1 MNIDPTNFSGLP
13 MEHLIGSPRLP
24 AAEGTSFLAEVY
36 KKSLSAEGV
45 QDTAPVQPQGL
56 EERLKARYPG
66 LVYHVFDG
74 SSRCWRSR
82 QDYPFHK
89 IHQQGTDPAEI
100 ENWRPSGPNPDP
112 LSPQVQRNLGSIP
125 PGSKAVIIHPAVQK
139 RMEEDPAY
147 ADVIYDRIEAW
158 FTFDVARNEAILP
171 GCTAGMSQCLA
182 IGEDGEIANV
192 QACSSGGGITRSKSG
207 DDDEES
213 FWDARLKRH
222 RAYMRQVVE
231 AQILHALGLTGQLAA
246 LRQAREKGAASVS
259 TGGSRSGMDQQFAAL
274 QSSQLS
280 QAAIA
285 QTVAMMNDPQ
295 LREALG
301 ETVAGTPLDTVFQC
315 TRDAI
320 TSFHPTA
327 IL

>member
-1 MNIDPTNFSGLP
+1 M
-13 MEHLIGSPRLP
+13 
-24 AAEGTSFLAEVY
+24 
-36 KKSLSAEGV
+36 
-45 QDTAPVQPQGL
+45 
-56 EERLKARYPG
+56 
-66 LVYHVFDG
+66 
-74 SSRCWRSR
+74 
-82 QDYPFHK
+82 
-89 IHQQGTDPAEI
+89 
-100 ENWRPSGPNPDP
+100 
-112 LSPQVQRNLGSIP
+112 
-125 PGSKAVIIHPAVQK
+125 
-139 RMEEDPAY
+139 
-147 ADVIYDRIEAW
+147 
-158 FTFDVARNEAILP
+158 
-171 GCTAGMSQCLA
+171 GMSQCLA